1 MRIILSALLLI
12 AGAAAGA
19 QTFGVTSPDGR
30 QSASVKV
37 YSQDGNFRL
46 GYETFFD
53 GRPVVELSSMDLTID
68 NHIWEMATGKRSLPK
83 LECWMDNLS
92 LKGTEVIS
100 RDTVWHNDFG
110 ERSTVIDAFNGIVLH
125 FSKDDGSQCGLD
137 VEFRAYDG
145 GIAFRYILPMHPT
158 ALYHRLKAD
167 NTQFSFPEGTMAWY
181 HLWAQAEYE
190 FRALEDWD
198 DECDRPLTLELPGGL
213 YAAVGEAGVVDFP
226 RGKLRL
232 ERPGV
237 LAVAL
242 NDNGTDLVT
251 PYAMPWRVVMAS
263 DRLGGLLE
271 QNDIFLNLN
280 EASRIPDHSW
290 IKPGKIIR
298 ETRLTTENSLAC
310 IDFAAAHGIDYI
322 LYDWLWYGP
331 AYDFAADATTVEKP
345 IDLPYVIQYG
355 KDRGVGVWVYVN
367 QHALQHQGGKAIF
380 PVYEKWG
387 LKGVKFGFVQ
397 FTSQH
402 WANWV
407 HSLVRDAAD
416 SHIMVNIHDEYRP
429 TGYSRTYPNLLTQEG
444 ICGNEEWPSATHN
457 TILPFTR
464 MICGA
469 ADYTVCY
476 FDPRLKNTHAH
487 QLALPVMYF
496 SPLQTLYW
504 YDTPQRIK
512 EVPEM
517 EFFDNVPV
525 VWDETRVV
533 SDAIGVNAAIAR
545 RSGSGWWLGLIGNDD
560 AQKVSLETAFLEPGV
575 KYVMKVY
582 TDDVSVDTPT
592 HVAVKEFVVTGGQPL
607 QFSLQARGGAAASF
621 RPYAKA
627 DRKVKKLGKKM
638 VL

>member
-1 MRIILSALLLI
+1 MRKLLTFILIL
-12 AGAAAGA
+12 AAIPLSA

-30 QSASVKV
+30 QSASISVSTLSGATRV
-37 YSQDGNFRL
+37 C
-46 GYETFFD
+46 YETAFC
-53 GRPVVELSSMDLTID
+53 GRHVVEASALDLEMD
-68 NHIWEMATGKRSLPK
+68 NHIWELATGKRSLPK
-83 LECWMDNLS
+83 TDRWMDNL
-92 LKGTEVIS
+92 LLAGTEEFS
-100 RDTVWHNDFG
+100 RDTTWYNAFG
-110 ERSTVIDAFNGIVLH
+110 ERSMVHDAYNGIVLH
-125 FSKDDGSQCGLD
+125 FVKKDGSKCALD
-137 VEFRAYDG
+137 IEFRAYNE
-145 GIAFRYILPMHPT
+145 GIAFRFSLPMHPD

-167 NTQFSFPEGTMAWY
+167 NTEFAFPAGTKAWY
-181 HLWAQAEYE
+181 HQWAQAQYE
-190 FRALEDWD
+190 LLPLEGWA
-198 DECDRPLTLELPGGL
+198 DESERPLTLSLAPDL

-232 ERPGV
+232 TRPGV

-242 NDNGTDLVT
+242 NDNGADLVT
-251 PYAMPWRVVMAS
+251 PYAMPWRVIIAS
-263 DRLGGLLE
+263 DRIGGLLE
-271 QNDIFLNLN
+271 QNDIYLNLN
-280 EASRIPDHSW
+280 EASQVADESW

-298 ETRLTTENSLAC
+298 ETRLTTENSVAC
-310 IDFAAAHGIDYI
+310 IDFAAKHGIDYI

-331 AYDFAADATTVEKP
+331 AYDFATDATTVEKP
-345 IDLPYVIQYG
+345 IDMPYVIQYG
-355 KDRGVGVWVYVN
+355 KERGVGVWVYVN

-380 PVYEKWG
+380 PEYEKWG
-387 LKGVKFGFVQ
+387 IKGVKFGFVQ

-402 WANWV
+402 WAGWV
-407 HSLVRDAAD
+407 HGLVRDAAD

-517 EFFDNVPV
+517 EFFDRVPT
-525 VWDETRVV
+525 VWDDTKVV
-533 SDAIGVNAAIAR
+533 CDRIGECAAIAR
-545 RSGSGWWLGLIGNDD
+545 RSGSEWYLGVIGNDNP
-560 AQKVSLETAFLEPGV
+560 QKVTLPTDFLEPGRQYLMTV
-575 KYVMKVY
+575 F
-582 TDDVSVDTPT
+582 TDSPSVDTPT
-592 HVAVKEFVVTGGQPL
+592 RVAVRKFLVKGGT
-607 QFSLQARGGAAASF
+607 SLPFTLVPRGGATAIFEPAE
-621 RPYAKA
+621 KV
-627 DRKVKKLGKKM
+627 KGVKKLNKKT